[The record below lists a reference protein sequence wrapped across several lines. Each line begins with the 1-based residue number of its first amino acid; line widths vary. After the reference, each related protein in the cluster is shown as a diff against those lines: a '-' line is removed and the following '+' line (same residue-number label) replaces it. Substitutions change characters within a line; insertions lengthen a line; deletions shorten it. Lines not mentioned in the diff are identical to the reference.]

1 MERKWMY
8 YAGLVIVAAIWG
20 TNFAVSKQAMEL
32 FDPILFT
39 FLRFG
44 LTIPFFFVLLKMKE
58 GSIGVP
64 IKVALQLALIGLV
77 GVTGL
82 EIATMYSIKY
92 TTLANSS
99 LLNVAPWPIFT
110 AIFGTIFMGE
120 RVTAR
125 LVTGGIAAMIGVGF
139 VILGGDQGFDL
150 SSNHMF
156 GNLLALGIS
165 IVGALFN
172 LACLPLIKRYS
183 TLRVSAWYIM
193 FGALFML
200 PFTFGSWEKVEW
212 ATLSSGGYIAILYNV
227 FFSTLFA
234 FAVWNASM
242 LKVGAARSSFFRY
255 VTPAA
260 AMVAGYFFFG
270 ETVSIW
276 QGIGAL
282 FMAAGLIWI
291 TLDSKREAPITTSAS
306 ERVG

>member
-1 MERKWMY
+1 MERNWMY

-20 TNFAVSKQAMEL
+20 TNFAVSKQAMET

-44 LTIPFFFVLLKMKE
+44 LTIPFFFMLLKLKE
-58 GSIGVP
+58 GSVGVSL
-64 IKVALQLALIGLV
+64 KDALKLALIGLV

-82 EIATMYSIKY
+82 EIATMYSIKW
-92 TTLANSS
+92 TTIANAS
-99 LLNVAPWPIFT
+99 LLNVAPWPVFT
-110 AIFGTIFMGE
+110 AIFGTFLMGE
-120 RVTAR
+120 RITSR
-125 LVTGGIAAMIGVGF
+125 LVVGGLVAMIGVGF

-150 SSNHMF
+150 SSSHML

-183 TLRVSAWYIM
+183 ALRVSAWYIM
-193 FGALFML
+193 FGSLFMAPL
-200 PFTFGSWEKVEW
+200 TFRSWDQVDWGALSAGS
-212 ATLSSGGYIAILYNV
+212 YIAVIYNV
-227 FFSTLFA
+227 FFCTIFA
-234 FAVWNASM
+234 FVVWNASM
-242 LKVGAARSSFFRY
+242 HKVGAVHSSFFRY

-260 AMVAGYFFFG
+260 AMIAGYFFFG

-276 QGIGAL
+276 QGVGSI

-291 TLDSKREAPITTSAS
+291 TLDHKKDAPVDTAA
-306 ERVG
+306 